1 MNAEYQRDHALSI
14 LSAKLKYLSKLF
26 KESFLSSGRGAVM
39 VYANDI
45 INRDGPK
52 EYNYR
57 TKEDILEFFD
67 NPSSHQSLKKMI
79 EEYDQKKEGIMVLIT
94 DYSNATYFITV
105 KLN

>member
-1 MNAEYQRDHALSI
+1 
-14 LSAKLKYLSKLF
+14 
-26 KESFLSSGRGAVM
+26 M

-94 DYSNATYFITV
+94 DYSNATYFITF